1 VTRTLLALALLLA
14 SCGGSATAPST
25 PVPPTT
31 PQAIDIQIATG
42 LADAAA
48 IISGLQPLVATYP
61 GLKDPLNRIIGMYQ
75 AVKAAEIT
83 YDAAVTAGGNPD
95 PTQIKADIQNLLAT
109 VGTLQSLYGAK
120 P

>member
-1 VTRTLLALALLLA
+1 MKYALIALALLLA

-42 LADAAA
+42 LADAAS
-48 IISGLQPLVATYP
+48 IIQGLTPLVAQFP
-61 GLKDPLNRIIGMYQ
+61 GLKDPLNRAIAIYTT
-75 AVKAAEIT
+75 VKAAEVT